1 MKKYKIILFAIV
13 GALLLHGCYD
23 EKMEWGTP
31 EDHNPINSS
40 EIPLNLAEKIA
51 NYDFIKAYVPAGMIV
66 GIGAGADLYIS
77 DPAYKKVIDE
87 NFQMI
92 TTGNAMKHS
101 SVVRNNG
108 SLDFTTIDAF
118 IPLEDVRGY
127 ATVIRSLTQG
137 RGSFYME
144 PSHYDPV
151 PRDIQEKLTTK
162 LNGGK
167 N

>member
-31 EDHNPINSS
+31 EDHNPIKSS

-51 NYDFIKAYVPAGMIV
+51 NYDFIKTYVPAGMIV

-77 DPAYKKVIDE
+77 DPAYKKVVDD

-108 SLDFTTIDAF
+108 SLDFHHRCFHGCNPCRYEGAGSHVALAYPATAG
-118 IPLEDVRGY
+118 IPSR
-127 ATVIRSLTQG
+127 
-137 RGSFYME
+137 
-144 PSHYDPV
+144 
-151 PRDIQEKLTTK
+151 
-162 LNGGK
+162 
-167 N
+167 

>member
-31 EDHNPINSS
+31 EDHNPIKSS

-51 NYDFIKAYVPAGMIV
+51 NYDFIKTYVPAGMIV

-77 DPAYKKVIDE
+77 DPAYKKVVDD

-118 IPLEDVRGY
+118 MDAIPADMKVLGHTLLWHTQQRQAY
-127 ATVIRSLTQG
+127 LKSL
-137 RGSFYME
+137 
-144 PSHYDPV
+144 
-151 PRDIQEKLTTK
+151 
-162 LNGGK
+162 
-167 N
+167 